1 MTPEGSR
8 RLLTFRLDTERRQR
22 LRARLARE
30 GRTMSEVVT
39 SGLRQYVQHARHRD
53 ERGDGP
59 GALVLPERIAA
70 RLRELRSSGRSEM
83 LSTTLAALHEAGWP
97 LRPLA
102 EALGISKQ
110 AVQARLRRRAGAR
123 AGTQAAQ
130 VTQAPQAPQD
140 PQAAQTAR
148 APQAAQTARAPQAAG
163 AAQVARAARFGE
175 LEEIGRPAGGELAV
189 AGDLVVA
196 DEAAVVGEL
205 AVAGEAAV
213 AGDLVVACEPPPPF
227 PQRRVASAAGLRPHL
242 TVKIDYTLRASAHRV
257 AADEGHSLTQV
268 IESILDRYL
277 RHGLI
282 DSDADAGTGAG
293 ARAAQAPREA
303 SRAASRSR

>member
-1 MTPEGSR
+1 MTPQGSR

-39 SGLRQYVQHARHRD
+39 SGLRQYVQHARHRE
-53 ERGDGP
+53 ERGDGGGTP
-59 GALVLPERIAA
+59 VLPERIAA
-70 RLRELRSSGRSEM
+70 RLRELRSSGRSEL
-83 LSTTLAALHEAGWP
+83 LSATLAALHEAGWP

-110 AVQARLRRRAGAR
+110 AVQARVRRLAGAR
-123 AGTQAAQ
+123 AGAQVAQVAEAVQAIQAVQAAQ
-130 VTQAPQAPQD
+130 
-140 PQAAQTAR
+140 
-148 APQAAQTARAPQAAG
+148 AG
-163 AAQVARAARFGE
+163 DLA
-175 LEEIGRPAGGELAV
+175 EIGRPGADELA
-189 AGDLVVA
+189 
-196 DEAAVVGEL
+196 
-205 AVAGEAAV
+205 
-213 AGDLVVACEPPPPF
+213 VACEPPPPF

-268 IESILDRYL
+268 VEGILDRYL
-277 RHGLI
+277 KHGLI
-282 DSDADAGTGAG
+282 DKDADAGTGTGAG
-293 ARAAQAPREA
+293 QVPREA